1 MQRFRNKT
9 MRYIDFHQVFSSLG
23 CFDTNQVKLV
33 QPDFDRTA
41 LNRWV
46 AKGYLIQLK
55 NGIYAFRHWAT
66 QPNADLVAANRIYR
80 PSYISTYTALAH
92 YGMIPEF
99 VAQTTSVSTLKTTA
113 FSNELGKFEYR
124 HIKPDLFFGYHI
136 IASTTLR
143 DILIATPEKA
153 LIDLLYLS
161 PVLKTEQ
168 DMLELRLDEDYMGEE
183 FDYNRALAILQ
194 RIGNKA
200 LSHRFTLIEKTYR

>member
-1 MQRFRNKT
+1 
-9 MRYIDFHQVFSSLG
+9 MRYIDFQQHFSALG
-23 CFDTNQVKLV
+23 CFDINQVKLV

-46 AKGYLIQLK
+46 AKGYLIPLK
-55 NGIYAFRHWAT
+55 NGIYAFRHWSA
-66 QPNADLVAANRIYR
+66 QPNVDLVAANIIYR

-99 VAQTTSVSTLKTTA
+99 VAQTTSVTTLKTAA

-161 PVLKTEQ
+161 PILRTEQ
-168 DMLELRLDEDYMGEE
+168 DMLDLRLDEDFMGEE
-183 FDYNRALAILQ
+183 FDYNEAHVMLQ

-200 LSHRFTLIEKTYR
+200 LTHRFTLLENAYR

>member
-1 MQRFRNKT
+1 
-9 MRYIDFHQVFSSLG
+9 MRYIDFQQRFSSLG
-23 CFDTNQVKLV
+23 CFEINQVKLV

-46 AKGYLIQLK
+46 AKGYLILLK

-66 QPNADLVAANRIYR
+66 QPNVNLIAANRIYR

-99 VAQTTSVSTLKTTA
+99 VAQTTSVTTLKTAA
-113 FSNELGKFEYR
+113 FSNELGDFSYR
-124 HIKPDLFFGYHI
+124 HIKPSLFFGYHI
-136 IASTTLR
+136 IASTAQR

-168 DMLELRLDEDYMGEE
+168 DMLDLRLDEEFMGEE
-183 FDYNRALAILQ
+183 FDYNEAHAMLQ
-194 RIGNKA
+194 RMGSKT
-200 LSHRFTLIEKTYR
+200 LSHRFTLLENAYRQ